1 MAMTGCGSVLWMA
14 PEILTGETY
23 NEKVDVFSYAMV
35 LVELISYKLPVR
47 LFLLPLALDDST
59 HGDVVLAPPLGNLLF
74 QLGHFLLVR
83 RRKIFEGGVSISA
96 TLDYVSLHLR
106 LMPRRQLI

>member
-35 LVELISYKLPVR
+35 LVELISCKLPVR
-47 LFLLPLALDDST
+47 LPSLAF
-59 HGDVVLAPPLGNLLF
+59 APCL
-74 QLGHFLLVR
+74 
-83 RRKIFEGGVSISA
+83 
-96 TLDYVSLHLR
+96 
-106 LMPRRQLI
+106 